1 VSNGAK
7 KKVSA
12 WSGKK
17 QGKSVVREHARHAY
31 GSKSA
36 ALLSPKAKSFAPA
49 QVIQHITKGLPFS
62 ELETLRSEID
72 EPLESLA
79 RQLSIS
85 RSTLQRRRTERRLSP
100 QESDRVM
107 RFWRLLQHATRV
119 FRDVERARQWLKF
132 PQRGLGAAVPLD
144 YASTEVG
151 AREVENLLGRIEYG
165 VYS

>member
-1 VSNGAK
+1 MKTTN

-12 WSGKK
+12 WSGEKHA
-17 QGKSVVREHARHAY
+17 KSVVREQARHGY
-31 GSKSA
+31 GSKST
-36 ALLSPKAKSFAPA
+36 ALLSPKAKGFAPA
-49 QVIQHITKGLPFS
+49 DVIQRVVKGLPFS
-62 ELETLRSEID
+62 ELETLRNEID

-85 RSTLQRRRTERRLSP
+85 RSTLQRRRTGRRLSP

-107 RFWRLLQHATRV
+107 RFWRVLQHATRV
-119 FRDVERARQWLKF
+119 FGDVARARQWLKF

-151 AREVENLLGRIEYG
+151 AREVENLLGRIDYG

>member
-1 VSNGAK
+1 MKTTN

-12 WSGKK
+12 WSGEKHA
-17 QGKSVVREHARHAY
+17 KSVVREPARHGY
-31 GSKSA
+31 GSKPT
-36 ALLSPKAKSFAPA
+36 ALLSPKAKGFAPVD
-49 QVIQHITKGLPFS
+49 VIQRVVKGLPFS

-119 FRDVERARQWLKF
+119 FGDVARARQWLKF

-151 AREVENLLGRIEYG
+151 AREVENLLGRIDYG

>member
-1 VSNGAK
+1 MKTTN

-12 WSGKK
+12 WSGEKHA
-17 QGKSVVREHARHAY
+17 KSVVREPARHGY
-31 GSKSA
+31 GSKPT
-36 ALLSPKAKSFAPA
+36 ALLSPKAKGFAPA
-49 QVIQHITKGLPFS
+49 DVIQRVVKGLPFS

-119 FRDVERARQWLKF
+119 FGDVARARQWLKF

-144 YASTEVG
+144 YARTEVG
-151 AREVENLLGRIEYG
+151 AREVENLLGRIDYG

>member
-1 VSNGAK
+1 MKTTN

-12 WSGKK
+12 WSGEKHA
-17 QGKSVVREHARHAY
+17 KSVVREPARHGY
-31 GSKSA
+31 GSKPT
-36 ALLSPKAKSFAPA
+36 ALLSPKAKGFAPA
-49 QVIQHITKGLPFS
+49 DVIQRVVEGLPFS

-119 FRDVERARQWLKF
+119 FGDVARARQWLKF

-151 AREVENLLGRIEYG
+151 AREVENLLGRIDYG

>member
-1 VSNGAK
+1 MKTTN
-7 KKVSA
+7 KKVSV
-12 WSGKK
+12 WSGAKHA
-17 QGKSVVREHARHAY
+17 KSVVREPARHGY
-31 GSKSA
+31 GSKST
-36 ALLSPKAKSFAPA
+36 ALLSPKAKGYAPA
-49 QVIQHITKGLPFS
+49 DVIQRVVKGLPFS

-119 FRDVERARQWLKF
+119 FGDVARARQWLKF

-151 AREVENLLGRIEYG
+151 AREVENLLGRIDYG

>member
-1 VSNGAK
+1 MKTTN

-12 WSGKK
+12 WSGEKHA
-17 QGKSVVREHARHAY
+17 KSVVREPARHGY
-31 GSKSA
+31 GPKPT
-36 ALLSPKAKSFAPA
+36 ALLSPKAKGFAPA
-49 QVIQHITKGLPFS
+49 DVIQRVVKGLPFS

-119 FRDVERARQWLKF
+119 FGDVTRARQWLKF

-151 AREVENLLGRIEYG
+151 AREVENLLGRIDYG